1 MLVKISVPETIETPS
16 GLRNAWRVA
25 VGKREV
31 AWYDAENPALL
42 LRYFNGMET
51 WTLVEE
57 R

>member
-1 MLVKISVPETIETPS
+1 LIFS
-16 GLRNAWRVA
+16 GTRKAWRVE
-25 VGKREV
+25 VGKRAV